1 MITHILMSWFK
12 TVDSTK
18 NAETTETQ
26 KISFPKEII
35 ENPDLHRPVLDK
47 KMSTQG

>member
-35 ENPDLHRPVLDK
+35 ENPALHRPVLNK

>member
-12 TVDSTK
+12 TFDSTK

-35 ENPDLHRPVLDK
+35 ENPDLLRPVLNK

>member
-1 MITHILMSWFK
+1 MIRHILTSWFK
-12 TVDSTK
+12 TFDSTK

-35 ENPDLHRPVLDK
+35 ENPDLHRPVLNK